1 MLKQLQIKNYA
12 LIDQLD
18 IEFSNNLSVITGETG
33 AGKSILLGALGLILG
48 KRADVQTLQNKK
60 SKCIIEGFF
69 QIGEHQ
75 LSSFFDSNDLD
86 YEIETTLRREISPSG
101 KSRAFINDTPVN
113 LGQLKELGSY
123 LIDVHSQ
130 HEALLLNSKIFKFSV
145 IDSFAGHSDQL
156 KQYKKDYSNLV
167 ESKNFLAELVGEQKQ
182 SKLDTDYFQFQLD
195 ELLEANIKTDEQDQI
210 ELELKTL
217 SNAEMIK
224 ETLYQSSLSLTGQE
238 DSILDKIRLIS
249 SELNKVRDCSKEIE
263 AFAKRIEST
272 FIEVSDL
279 ASEIDSFQGAVGYDA
294 QKIQILTERLNSI
307 YALQQKHQVNNNA
320 QLLDVQ
326 LQLEIKLKGISSLQE
341 AILKAENTVEELTK
355 KVYLVGNKI
364 STKRRQVIP
373 KLEKAI
379 IDLLHLVKMPH
390 SKLSIKIDSSEAP
403 NQYGLDNIQLLFSAN
418 KGGALKELS
427 KVASGGELS
436 RLMLCIKS
444 ITSEHIALPS
454 IVFDEIDTGVS
465 GDVADKMGTIMRKMG
480 EKMQVI
486 SITHLP
492 QIAGK
497 GHDHFYVYK
506 DERGGLTKTNIQKLN
521 ENERVDE
528 LAKMLSGAQMTNAA
542 VENAREL
549 LKQ

>member
-454 IVFDEIDTGVS
+454 IVFDEIDPGVS

>member
-12 LIDQLD
+12 LIDELD
-18 IEFSNNLSVITGETG
+18 IKFSNNLSVITGETG

-48 KRADVQTLQNKK
+48 KRADVQTLQNKE
-60 SKCIIEGFF
+60 SKCIIEGSF
-69 QIGEHQ
+69 QIGQYQ
-75 LSSFFDSNDLD
+75 LNSFFDNNDLD
-86 YEIETTLRREISPSG
+86 YEIETTLRREISPNG

-113 LGQLKELGSY
+113 LGQLKELGSH

-130 HEALLLNSKIFKFSV
+130 HETLLLNSKSFKFSV
-145 IDSFAGHSDQL
+145 IDSFAGHSDKL
-156 KQYKKDYSNLV
+156 KQYKEHYSNLA
-167 ESKNFLAELVGEQKQ
+167 ESKKVLAELVEEQKQ
-182 SKLDTDYFQFQLD
+182 SKLDIDYFQFQLD
-195 ELLEANIKTDEQDQI
+195 ELLEANIKPDEQEQI

-224 ETLYQSSLSLTGQE
+224 ETLYQSFLSLSEEE
-238 DSILDKIRLIS
+238 DSLLDKFRLIS
-249 SELNKVRDCSKEIE
+249 SELNKVREYSKEIE
-263 AFAKRIEST
+263 AIAKRIDST
-272 FIEVSDL
+272 FIEVGDL
-279 ASEIDSFQGAVGYDA
+279 ASEIDSIQGAVSYDA
-294 QKIQILTERLNSI
+294 EKIQIVNERLNSI
-307 YALQQKHQVNNNA
+307 YALQQKHQVNTNA

-326 LQLEIKLKGISSLQE
+326 QQLEIKLQGISSLQE
-341 AILKAENTVEELTK
+341 AILKAENAVDELTK
-355 KVYLVGNKI
+355 KVNLVGEKI
-364 STKRRQVIP
+364 STKRKQVIP
-373 KLEKAI
+373 KLQKAI

-390 SKLSIKIDSSEAP
+390 SNLSIELDSSDVP
-403 NQYGLDNIQLLFSAN
+403 SQYGLDNIQLLFSAN
-418 KGGALKELS
+418 KGGDLQELS

-465 GDVADKMGTIMRKMG
+465 GEVADKMGTIMRKMG
-480 EKMQVI
+480 QKMQVI

-506 DERGGLTKTNIQKLN
+506 DERAGLAKSSIKKLN

-528 LAKMLSGAQMTNAA
+528 LAKMLSGAEMTNAA

>member
-12 LIDQLD
+12 LIDELD
-18 IEFSNNLSVITGETG
+18 IKFSNNLSVITGETG

-48 KRADVQTLQNKK
+48 KRADVQTLQNKE
-60 SKCIIEGFF
+60 SKCIIEGSF
-69 QIGEHQ
+69 QIGEYQ
-75 LSSFFDSNDLD
+75 LNSFFDSNDLD
-86 YEIETTLRREISPSG
+86 YEIETTLRREISPNG

-113 LGQLKELGSY
+113 LGQLKELGSH

-130 HEALLLNSKIFKFSV
+130 HETLLLNSKSFKFSV
-145 IDSFAGHSDQL
+145 IDSFAGNSDKL
-156 KQYKKDYSNLV
+156 KQYKEHYSNLA
-167 ESKNFLAELVGEQKQ
+167 ESKKILAELVEEQKQ
-182 SKLDTDYFQFQLD
+182 SKLDIDYFQFQLD
-195 ELLEANIKTDEQDQI
+195 ELLEANIKPDEQEQI

-224 ETLYQSSLSLTGQE
+224 ETLYQSFLSLSEEE
-238 DSILDKIRLIS
+238 DSLLDKFRLIS
-249 SELNKVRDCSKEIE
+249 SELDRVREFSKEIE
-263 AFAKRIEST
+263 AIAKRIDST
-272 FIEVSDL
+272 FIEVGDL
-279 ASEIDSFQGAVGYDA
+279 ASEIDSIQGAVSYDA
-294 QKIQILTERLNSI
+294 EKIQIVNERLNSI
-307 YALQQKHQVNNNA
+307 YALQQKHQVNTNA

-326 LQLEIKLKGISSLQE
+326 LQLEIKLQGISSLQE
-341 AILKAENTVEELTK
+341 AILKAENAVDELTK
-355 KVYLVGNKI
+355 KVNLVGEKI
-364 STKRRQVIP
+364 SIKRKQVIP
-373 KLEKAI
+373 KLQKAI

-390 SKLSIKIDSSEAP
+390 SNLSIELDSSDVP

-418 KGGALKELS
+418 KGGDLQELS

-465 GDVADKMGTIMRKMG
+465 GEVADKMGTIMRKMG
-480 EKMQVI
+480 QKMQVI

-506 DERGGLTKTNIQKLN
+506 DERAGLTKSNIKKLN

-528 LAKMLSGAQMTNAA
+528 LAKMLSGAEMTNAA

>member
-12 LIDQLD
+12 LIDELD

-48 KRADVQTLQNKK
+48 KRADVQTLQNKEN
-60 SKCIIEGFF
+60 KCIIEGFF
-69 QIGEHQ
+69 QIGEYQ
-75 LSSFFDSNDLD
+75 LNAFFDANDLD

-113 LGQLKELGSY
+113 LGQLKEIGSY

-130 HEALLLNSKIFKFSV
+130 HEALLLNSTSFKFSV
-145 IDSFAGHSDQL
+145 IDSFAGHSDKL
-156 KQYKKDYSNLV
+156 KQYKEHYSNLA
-167 ESKNFLAELVGEQKQ
+167 ESKKVLAELLEEQKQ

-195 ELLEANIKTDEQDQI
+195 ELLEANIKPDEQEQI

-224 ETLYQSSLSLTGQE
+224 ETLCQSFLSLSDE
-238 DSILDKIRLIS
+238 DDSLLDKFRLIS
-249 SELNKVRDCSKEIE
+249 TELNRVREYSKEIE
-263 AFAKRIEST
+263 AIAKRIDSA

-279 ASEIDSFQGAVGYDA
+279 ASEINSIQGTVIYDSE
-294 QKIQILTERLNSI
+294 KIQILNERLNSI
-307 YALQQKHQVNNNA
+307 YALQQKHQVNTNA
-320 QLLDVQ
+320 QLLYVQ
-326 LQLEIKLKGISSLQE
+326 QQLEIKLQGISSLQE
-341 AILKAENTVEELTK
+341 AILEAENTVDDLTK
-355 KVYLVGNKI
+355 KVNLVGEKI
-364 STKRRQVIP
+364 STKRKQIIP
-373 KLEKAI
+373 KLQKAI
-379 IDLLHLVKMPH
+379 IDLLYLVKMPH
-390 SKLSIKIDSSEAP
+390 SNLLIEIASSDVP

-418 KGGALKELS
+418 KGGDLQELS

-436 RLMLCIKS
+436 RLMLCVKS

-465 GDVADKMGTIMRKMG
+465 GEVADKMGTMMRKMG

-506 DERGGLTKTNIQKLN
+506 DERAGLIKSNIKKLN

-528 LAKMLSGAQMTNAA
+528 LAKMLSGAEMTNAA

-549 LKQ
+549 LK

>member
-12 LIDQLD
+12 LIDELD
-18 IEFSNNLSVITGETG
+18 IKFSNNLSVITGETG

-48 KRADVQTLQNKK
+48 KRADVQTLQNKE
-60 SKCIIEGFF
+60 SKCIIEGSF
-69 QIGEHQ
+69 QIGEYQ
-75 LSSFFDSNDLD
+75 LNSFFDNNDLD
-86 YEIETTLRREISPSG
+86 YEIETTLRREISPNG

-113 LGQLKELGSY
+113 LGQLKELGSH

-130 HEALLLNSKIFKFSV
+130 HETLLLNSKSFKFSV
-145 IDSFAGHSDQL
+145 IDSFAGHSDKL
-156 KQYKKDYSNLV
+156 KQYKEHYSNLA
-167 ESKNFLAELVGEQKQ
+167 ESKKVLAELVEEQKQ
-182 SKLDTDYFQFQLD
+182 SKLDIDYFQFQLD
-195 ELLEANIKTDEQDQI
+195 ELLEANIKPDEQEQI

-224 ETLYQSSLSLTGQE
+224 ETLYQSFLSLSEEE
-238 DSILDKIRLIS
+238 DSLLDKFRLIS
-249 SELNKVRDCSKEIE
+249 SELNKVREFSKEIE
-263 AFAKRIEST
+263 AIAKRIDST
-272 FIEVSDL
+272 FIEVGDL
-279 ASEIDSFQGAVGYDA
+279 ASEIDSIQGAVSYDA
-294 QKIQILTERLNSI
+294 EKIQIVNERLNSI
-307 YALQQKHQVNNNA
+307 YALQQKHQVNTNA

-326 LQLEIKLKGISSLQE
+326 QQLEIKLQGISSLQE
-341 AILKAENTVEELTK
+341 AILKAENAVDELTK
-355 KVYLVGNKI
+355 KVNLVGEKI
-364 STKRRQVIP
+364 STKRKQVIP
-373 KLEKAI
+373 KLQKAI

-390 SKLSIKIDSSEAP
+390 SNLSIELDSSDVP
-403 NQYGLDNIQLLFSAN
+403 SQYGLDNIQLLFSAN
-418 KGGALKELS
+418 KGGDLQELS

-465 GDVADKMGTIMRKMG
+465 GEVADKMGTIMRKMG
-480 EKMQVI
+480 QKMQVI

-506 DERGGLTKTNIQKLN
+506 DERAGLTKSSIKKLN

-528 LAKMLSGAQMTNAA
+528 LAKMLSGAEMTNAA

>member
-12 LIDQLD
+12 LIDELD
-18 IEFSNNLSVITGETG
+18 IKFSNNLSVITGETG

-48 KRADVQTLQNKK
+48 KRADVQTLQNKE
-60 SKCIIEGFF
+60 SKCIIEGSF
-69 QIGEHQ
+69 QIGEYQ
-75 LSSFFDSNDLD
+75 LNSFFDSNDLD
-86 YEIETTLRREISPSG
+86 YEIETTLRREISPNG

-113 LGQLKELGSY
+113 LGQLKELGSH

-130 HEALLLNSKIFKFSV
+130 HEALLLNSKSFKFSV
-145 IDSFAGHSDQL
+145 IDSFAGHSDKL
-156 KQYKKDYSNLV
+156 KQYKEHYSNLA
-167 ESKNFLAELVGEQKQ
+167 ESKKVLAELVEEQKQ
-182 SKLDTDYFQFQLD
+182 SKLDIDYFQFQLD
-195 ELLEANIKTDEQDQI
+195 ELLEANIKPDEQEQI

-224 ETLYQSSLSLTGQE
+224 ETLYQSFLSLSAEE
-238 DSILDKIRLIS
+238 DSLLDKFRLIS
-249 SELNKVRDCSKEIE
+249 SELNKVREFSKEIE
-263 AFAKRIEST
+263 AIAKRIDST
-272 FIEVSDL
+272 FIEVGDL
-279 ASEIDSFQGAVGYDA
+279 ASEIDSIQGAVSYDA
-294 QKIQILTERLNSI
+294 EKIQIVNERLNSI
-307 YALQQKHQVNNNA
+307 YALQQKHQVNTNA

-326 LQLEIKLKGISSLQE
+326 LQLEIKLQGISSLQE
-341 AILKAENTVEELTK
+341 AILKAANAVDELTK
-355 KVYLVGNKI
+355 KVNLVGEKI
-364 STKRRQVIP
+364 STKRKQVIP
-373 KLEKAI
+373 KLQKAI

-390 SKLSIKIDSSEAP
+390 SNLSIELDSSDVP

-418 KGGALKELS
+418 KGGDLQELS

-465 GDVADKMGTIMRKMG
+465 GEVADKMGTIMRKMG
-480 EKMQVI
+480 QKMQVI

-506 DERGGLTKTNIQKLN
+506 DERAGLTKSSIKKLN

-528 LAKMLSGAQMTNAA
+528 LAKMLSGAEMTNAA

>member
-12 LIDQLD
+12 LIDELD
-18 IEFSNNLSVITGETG
+18 IKFSNNLSVITGETG

-48 KRADVQTLQNKK
+48 KRADVQTLQNKE
-60 SKCIIEGFF
+60 SKCIIEGSF
-69 QIGEHQ
+69 QIGEYQ
-75 LSSFFDSNDLD
+75 LNSFFDNNDLD
-86 YEIETTLRREISPSG
+86 YEIETTLRREISPNG

-113 LGQLKELGSY
+113 LGQLKELGSH

-130 HEALLLNSKIFKFSV
+130 HETLLLNSKSFKFSV
-145 IDSFAGHSDQL
+145 IDSFAGHSDKL
-156 KQYKKDYSNLV
+156 KQYKEHYSNLA
-167 ESKNFLAELVGEQKQ
+167 ESKKVLAELVEEQKQ
-182 SKLDTDYFQFQLD
+182 SKLDIDYFQFQLD
-195 ELLEANIKTDEQDQI
+195 ELLEANIKPDEQEQI

-224 ETLYQSSLSLTGQE
+224 ETLYQSFLSLSEEE
-238 DSILDKIRLIS
+238 DSLLDKFRLIS
-249 SELNKVRDCSKEIE
+249 SELNKVREFSKEIE
-263 AFAKRIEST
+263 AIAKRIDST
-272 FIEVSDL
+272 FIEVGDL
-279 ASEIDSFQGAVGYDA
+279 ASEIDSMQGAVSYDA
-294 QKIQILTERLNSI
+294 EKIQIVNERLNSI
-307 YALQQKHQVNNNA
+307 YALQQKHQVNTNA

-326 LQLEIKLKGISSLQE
+326 QQLEIKLQGISSLQE
-341 AILKAENTVEELTK
+341 AILKAENAVDELTK
-355 KVYLVGNKI
+355 KVNLVGEKI
-364 STKRRQVIP
+364 STKRKQVIP
-373 KLEKAI
+373 KLQKAI

-390 SKLSIKIDSSEAP
+390 SNLSIELDSSDVP
-403 NQYGLDNIQLLFSAN
+403 SQYGLDNIQLLFSAN
-418 KGGALKELS
+418 KGGDLQELS

-465 GDVADKMGTIMRKMG
+465 GEVADKMGTIMRKMG
-480 EKMQVI
+480 QKMQVI

-506 DERGGLTKTNIQKLN
+506 DERAGLTKSSIKKLN

-528 LAKMLSGAQMTNAA
+528 LAKMLSGAEMTNAA

>member
-12 LIDQLD
+12 LIDELD
-18 IEFSNNLSVITGETG
+18 IKFSNNLSVITGETG

-48 KRADVQTLQNKK
+48 KRADIQTLQNKEN
-60 SKCIIEGFF
+60 KCIIEGFF
-69 QIGEHQ
+69 QIGEYQ
-75 LSSFFDSNDLD
+75 LNSFFDNNDLD
-86 YEIETTLRREISPSG
+86 YEIETTLRREISPNG

-113 LGQLKELGSY
+113 LGQLKELGSH

-130 HEALLLNSKIFKFSV
+130 HETLLLNSKSFKFSV
-145 IDSFAGHSDQL
+145 IDSFAGHSDKL
-156 KQYKKDYSNLV
+156 KQYKEHYSNLA
-167 ESKNFLAELVGEQKQ
+167 ESKKILAELVEEQKQ
-182 SKLDTDYFQFQLD
+182 SKLDIDYFQFQLD
-195 ELLEANIKTDEQDQI
+195 ELLEANIKPDEQEQI

-224 ETLYQSSLSLTGQE
+224 ETLYQSFLSLSEEE
-238 DSILDKIRLIS
+238 DSLLDKFRLIS
-249 SELNKVRDCSKEIE
+249 SELNRVREFSKEIE
-263 AFAKRIEST
+263 AIAKRIDST
-272 FIEVSDL
+272 FIEVGDL
-279 ASEIDSFQGAVGYDA
+279 ASEIDSIQGAVSYDA
-294 QKIQILTERLNSI
+294 EKIQIVNERLNSI
-307 YALQQKHQVNNNA
+307 YALQQKHQVNTNA

-326 LQLEIKLKGISSLQE
+326 LQLEIKLQGISSLQE
-341 AILKAENTVEELTK
+341 AILKAENAVDELTK
-355 KVYLVGNKI
+355 KVNLVGEKI
-364 STKRRQVIP
+364 STKRKQVIP
-373 KLEKAI
+373 KLQKAI

-390 SKLSIKIDSSEAP
+390 SNLSIELDSSEVP

-418 KGGALKELS
+418 KGGDLHELS

-528 LAKMLSGAQMTNAA
+528 LAKMLSGAEMTNAA

>member
-12 LIDQLD
+12 LIDELD
-18 IEFSNNLSVITGETG
+18 IKFSNNLSVITGETG

-48 KRADVQTLQNKK
+48 KRADIQTLQNKEN
-60 SKCIIEGFF
+60 KCIIEGFF
-69 QIGEHQ
+69 QIGEYQ
-75 LSSFFDSNDLD
+75 LNSFFDNNDLD
-86 YEIETTLRREISPSG
+86 YEIETTLRREISPNG

-113 LGQLKELGSY
+113 LGQLKELGSH

-130 HEALLLNSKIFKFSV
+130 HETLLLNSKSFKFSV
-145 IDSFAGHSDQL
+145 IDSFAGHSDKL
-156 KQYKKDYSNLV
+156 KQYKEHYSNLA
-167 ESKNFLAELVGEQKQ
+167 ESKKILAELVEEQKQ
-182 SKLDTDYFQFQLD
+182 SKLDIDYFQFQLD
-195 ELLEANIKTDEQDQI
+195 ELLEANIKPDEQEQI

-224 ETLYQSSLSLTGQE
+224 ETLYQSFLSLSEEE
-238 DSILDKIRLIS
+238 DSLLDKFRLIS
-249 SELNKVRDCSKEIE
+249 SELNRVREFSKEIE
-263 AFAKRIEST
+263 AIAKRIDST
-272 FIEVSDL
+272 FIEVGDL
-279 ASEIDSFQGAVGYDA
+279 ASEIDSIQGAVSYDA
-294 QKIQILTERLNSI
+294 EKIQIVNERLNSI
-307 YALQQKHQVNNNA
+307 YALQQKHQVNTNA

-326 LQLEIKLKGISSLQE
+326 LQLEIKLQGISSLQE
-341 AILKAENTVEELTK
+341 AILKAENAVDELTK
-355 KVYLVGNKI
+355 KVNLVGEKI
-364 STKRRQVIP
+364 STKRKQVIP
-373 KLEKAI
+373 KLQKAI

-390 SKLSIKIDSSEAP
+390 SNLSIELDSSEVP

-418 KGGALKELS
+418 KGGDLHELS

-465 GDVADKMGTIMRKMG
+465 GEVADKMGTIMRKMG
-480 EKMQVI
+480 QKMQVI

-506 DERGGLTKTNIQKLN
+506 DERAGLAKSSIKKLN

>member
-12 LIDQLD
+12 LIDELD

-48 KRADVQTLQNKK
+48 KRADVQTLQNKEN
-60 SKCIIEGFF
+60 KCIIEGLF
-69 QIGEHQ
+69 QIGEYQ
-75 LSSFFDSNDLD
+75 LNSFFDANDLD

-113 LGQLKELGSY
+113 LGLLKEIGSY

-130 HEALLLNSKIFKFSV
+130 HEALLLNSTSFKFSV
-145 IDSFAGHSDQL
+145 IDSFAGHSDKL
-156 KQYKKDYSNLV
+156 KQYKEHYSNLA
-167 ESKNFLAELVGEQKQ
+167 ESKKVLAELLEEQKQ

-195 ELLEANIKTDEQDQI
+195 ELLEANIKPDEQEQI

-224 ETLYQSSLSLTGQE
+224 ETLYQSFLSLSDE
-238 DSILDKIRLIS
+238 DDSLLDKFRLIS
-249 SELNKVRDCSKEIE
+249 TELNRVREYSKEIE
-263 AFAKRIEST
+263 AIAKRIDSA
-272 FIEVSDL
+272 FIEVGDL
-279 ASEIDSFQGAVGYDA
+279 ASEINSIQGTVIYDSE
-294 QKIQILTERLNSI
+294 KIQILNERLNSI
-307 YALQQKHQVNNNA
+307 YALQQKHQVNTNA

-326 LQLEIKLKGISSLQE
+326 QQLEIKLQGISSLQE
-341 AILKAENTVEELTK
+341 AILEAENTVDELTK
-355 KVYLVGNKI
+355 KVNLVGEKI
-364 STKRRQVIP
+364 STKREQVIP
-373 KLEKAI
+373 KLQKAI
-379 IDLLHLVKMPH
+379 IDLLYLVKMPH
-390 SKLSIKIDSSEAP
+390 SNLLIEIGSSDVP

-418 KGGALKELS
+418 KGGDLQELS

-465 GDVADKMGTIMRKMG
+465 GEVADKMGTMMRKMG

-506 DERGGLTKTNIQKLN
+506 DERAGLIKSNIKKLN

-528 LAKMLSGAQMTNAA
+528 LAKMLSGAEMTNAA

-549 LKQ
+549 LK

>member
-12 LIDQLD
+12 LIDELD
-18 IEFSNNLSVITGETG
+18 IKFSNNLSVITGETG

-48 KRADVQTLQNKK
+48 KRADVQTLQNKE
-60 SKCIIEGFF
+60 SKCIIEGSF
-69 QIGEHQ
+69 QIGEYQ
-75 LSSFFDSNDLD
+75 LNSFFDSNDLD
-86 YEIETTLRREISPSG
+86 YEIETTLRREISPNG

-113 LGQLKELGSY
+113 LGQLKELGSH

-130 HEALLLNSKIFKFSV
+130 HEALLLNSKSFKFSV
-145 IDSFAGHSDQL
+145 IDSFAGHSDKL
-156 KQYKKDYSNLV
+156 KQYKEHYSNLA
-167 ESKNFLAELVGEQKQ
+167 ESKKVLAELVEEQKQ
-182 SKLDTDYFQFQLD
+182 SKLDIDYFQFQLD
-195 ELLEANIKTDEQDQI
+195 ELLEANIKPDEQEQI

-224 ETLYQSSLSLTGQE
+224 ETLYQSFLSLSEEE
-238 DSILDKIRLIS
+238 DSLLDKFRLIS
-249 SELNKVRDCSKEIE
+249 SELNKVREFSKEIE
-263 AFAKRIEST
+263 AIAKRIDST
-272 FIEVSDL
+272 FIEVGDL
-279 ASEIDSFQGAVGYDA
+279 ASEIDSIQGAVSYDA
-294 QKIQILTERLNSI
+294 EKIQIVNERLNSI
-307 YALQQKHQVNNNA
+307 YALQQKHQVNTNA

-326 LQLEIKLKGISSLQE
+326 LQLEIKLQGISSLQE
-341 AILKAENTVEELTK
+341 AILKAENAVDELTK
-355 KVYLVGNKI
+355 KVNLVGEKI
-364 STKRRQVIP
+364 STKRKQVIP
-373 KLEKAI
+373 KLQKAI

-390 SKLSIKIDSSEAP
+390 SNLSIELDSSDVP
-403 NQYGLDNIQLLFSAN
+403 NQYGLDNIPLLFSAN
-418 KGGALKELS
+418 KGGDLQELS

-465 GDVADKMGTIMRKMG
+465 GEVADKMGTIMRKMG
-480 EKMQVI
+480 QKMQVI

-506 DERGGLTKTNIQKLN
+506 DERAGLTKSSIKKLN

-528 LAKMLSGAQMTNAA
+528 LAKMLSGAEMTNAA

>member
-12 LIDQLD
+12 LIDELD
-18 IEFSNNLSVITGETG
+18 IKFSNNLSVITGETG

-48 KRADVQTLQNKK
+48 KRADIQTLQNKEN
-60 SKCIIEGFF
+60 KCIIEGFF
-69 QIGEHQ
+69 QIGEYQ
-75 LSSFFDSNDLD
+75 LNSFFDNNDLD
-86 YEIETTLRREISPSG
+86 YEIETTLRREISPNG

-113 LGQLKELGSY
+113 LGQLKELGSH

-130 HEALLLNSKIFKFSV
+130 HETLLLNSKSFKFSV
-145 IDSFAGHSDQL
+145 IDSFAGHSDKL
-156 KQYKKDYSNLV
+156 KQYKEHYSNLA
-167 ESKNFLAELVGEQKQ
+167 ESKKILAELVEEQKQ
-182 SKLDTDYFQFQLD
+182 SKLDIDYFQFQLD
-195 ELLEANIKTDEQDQI
+195 ELLEANIKPDEQEQI

-224 ETLYQSSLSLTGQE
+224 ETLYQSFLSLSEEE
-238 DSILDKIRLIS
+238 DSLLDKFRLIS
-249 SELNKVRDCSKEIE
+249 SELNRVREFSKEIE
-263 AFAKRIEST
+263 AIAKRIDST
-272 FIEVSDL
+272 FIEVGDL
-279 ASEIDSFQGAVGYDA
+279 ASEIDSIQGAVSYDA
-294 QKIQILTERLNSI
+294 EKIQIVNERLNSI
-307 YALQQKHQVNNNA
+307 YALQQKHQVNTNA

-326 LQLEIKLKGISSLQE
+326 LQLEIKLQGISSLQE
-341 AILKAENTVEELTK
+341 AILKAENAVDELTK
-355 KVYLVGNKI
+355 KVNLVGEKI
-364 STKRRQVIP
+364 STKRKQVIP
-373 KLEKAI
+373 KLQKAI

-390 SKLSIKIDSSEAP
+390 SNLSIELDSSEVP

-418 KGGALKELS
+418 KGGDLHELS

-465 GDVADKMGTIMRKMG
+465 GEVADKMGTIMRKMG
-480 EKMQVI
+480 QKMQVI

-506 DERGGLTKTNIQKLN
+506 DERAGLAKSSIKKLN

-528 LAKMLSGAQMTNAA
+528 LAKMLSGAEMTNAA

>member
-249 SELNKVRDCSKEIE
+249 SELNKVRDCCKEIE

>member
-12 LIDQLD
+12 LIDELD
-18 IEFSNNLSVITGETG
+18 IKFSNNLSVITGETG

-48 KRADVQTLQNKK
+48 KRADVQTLQNKE
-60 SKCIIEGFF
+60 SKCIIEGSF
-69 QIGEHQ
+69 QIGEYQ
-75 LSSFFDSNDLD
+75 LNSFFDTNGLD
-86 YEIETTLRREISPSG
+86 YEIETTLRREISPNG

-113 LGQLKELGSY
+113 LGQLKELGSH

-130 HEALLLNSKIFKFSV
+130 HETLLLNSKSFKFSV
-145 IDSFAGHSDQL
+145 IDSFAGHSDKL
-156 KQYKKDYSNLV
+156 KQYKEHYSNLA
-167 ESKNFLAELVGEQKQ
+167 ESKKVLAELVEEQKQ
-182 SKLDTDYFQFQLD
+182 SKLDIDYFQFQLD
-195 ELLEANIKTDEQDQI
+195 ELLEANIKPDEQEQI

-224 ETLYQSSLSLTGQE
+224 ETLYQSFLSLSEEE
-238 DSILDKIRLIS
+238 DSLLDKFRLIS
-249 SELNKVRDCSKEIE
+249 SELNKVREFSKEIE
-263 AFAKRIEST
+263 AIAKRIDST
-272 FIEVSDL
+272 FIEVGDL
-279 ASEIDSFQGAVGYDA
+279 ASEIDSIQGAVSYDA
-294 QKIQILTERLNSI
+294 EKIQIVNERLNSI
-307 YALQQKHQVNNNA
+307 YALQQKHQVNTNA

-326 LQLEIKLKGISSLQE
+326 QQLEIKLQGISSLQE
-341 AILKAENTVEELTK
+341 AILKAENAVDELTK
-355 KVYLVGNKI
+355 KVNLVGEKI
-364 STKRRQVIP
+364 STKRKQVIP
-373 KLEKAI
+373 KLQKAI

-390 SKLSIKIDSSEAP
+390 SNLSIELDSSDVP
-403 NQYGLDNIQLLFSAN
+403 SQYGLDNIQLLFSAN
-418 KGGALKELS
+418 KGGDLQELS

-465 GDVADKMGTIMRKMG
+465 GEVADKMGTIMRKMG
-480 EKMQVI
+480 QKMQVI

-506 DERGGLTKTNIQKLN
+506 DERAGLTKSSIKKLN

-528 LAKMLSGAQMTNAA
+528 LAKMLSGAEMTNAA

>member
-12 LIDQLD
+12 LIDELE

-33 AGKSILLGALGLILG
+33 AGKSILLGALGFILG
-48 KRADVQTLQNKK
+48 KRADVQTLQNKE
-60 SKCIIEGFF
+60 STCIIEGFF
-69 QIGEHQ
+69 QIGEYQ

-113 LGQLKELGSY
+113 LGQLKELGSH

-130 HEALLLNSKIFKFSV
+130 HETLLLNSKSFKFSV
-145 IDSFAGHSDQL
+145 IDSFAGHSDKL
-156 KQYKKDYSNLV
+156 KQYIEHYSNLL
-167 ESKNFLAELVGEQKQ
+167 ESKKVLAELVEEQKQ

-195 ELLEANIKTDEQDQI
+195 ELLEANIKPDEQAQI

-217 SNAEMIK
+217 SNAEVIK
-224 ETLYQSSLSLTGQE
+224 ETLYQSFLSLSEEE
-238 DSILDKIRLIS
+238 DSILDKFRLIS
-249 SELNKVRDCSKEIE
+249 SELNRVREFSKEIE
-263 AFAKRIEST
+263 AIAKRIDST
-272 FIEVSDL
+272 FIEVGDL
-279 ASEIDSFQGAVGYDA
+279 ASEIDSIQGTVSYDA
-294 QKIQILTERLNSI
+294 EKIQIVNERLNSI
-307 YALQQKHQVNNNA
+307 YALQQKHQVNSNA

-326 LQLEIKLKGISSLQE
+326 LQLEIKLQGISSLQE
-341 AILKAENTVEELTK
+341 AILKAENSVDELTK
-355 KVYLVGNKI
+355 KVNFVGEKI
-364 STKRRQVIP
+364 SAKRKQVIP
-373 KLEKAI
+373 KLQKAI

-390 SKLSIKIDSSEAP
+390 SNLSIELDSSDVP

-418 KGGALKELS
+418 KGGDLQELS

-465 GDVADKMGTIMRKMG
+465 GEVADKMGTIMRKMG
-480 EKMQVI
+480 QKMQVI

-506 DERGGLTKTNIQKLN
+506 DERAGLTKSSIKKLN

-528 LAKMLSGAQMTNAA
+528 LAKMLSGAEMTNAA

>member
-12 LIDQLD
+12 LIDELD

-48 KRADVQTLQNKK
+48 KRADIQTLQNKEN
-60 SKCIIEGFF
+60 KCIIEGFF
-69 QIGEHQ
+69 QIGEYQ
-75 LSSFFDSNDLD
+75 LNSFFDTNDLD

-113 LGQLKELGSY
+113 LGQLKELGSH

-130 HEALLLNSKIFKFSV
+130 HETLLLNSTSFKFSV
-145 IDSFAGHSDQL
+145 IDSFAGHSDNL
-156 KQYKKDYSNLV
+156 KQYKEHYSNLA
-167 ESKNFLAELVGEQKQ
+167 ESKKVLAELLEEQKQ
-182 SKLDTDYFQFQLD
+182 SKLDADYFQFQLD
-195 ELLEANIKTDEQDQI
+195 ELLEANIKLDEQEQI

-224 ETLYQSSLSLTGQE
+224 ETLYQSSLSLSEEE
-238 DSILDKIRLIS
+238 DSLLNKFRLIS
-249 SELNKVRDCSKEIE
+249 SELNRVREYSKEIE
-263 AFAKRIEST
+263 AIAKRIDST
-272 FIEVSDL
+272 FIEVGDL
-279 ASEIDSFQGAVGYDA
+279 ASEINSIQGTVSYDA
-294 QKIQILTERLNSI
+294 EKIQIVNERLNSI
-307 YALQQKHQVNNNA
+307 YALQQKHQVNTNA

-326 LQLEIKLKGISSLQE
+326 LQLEIKLQGISSLQE
-341 AILKAENTVEELTK
+341 AILKAENAVDELTK
-355 KVYLVGNKI
+355 KVNLVGEKI
-364 STKRRQVIP
+364 STKRKQVIA
-373 KLEKAI
+373 KLQKAI

-390 SKLSIKIDSSEAP
+390 SNLSIELDSSDVP

-418 KGGALKELS
+418 KGGDLQELS

-465 GDVADKMGTIMRKMG
+465 GEVADKMGTIMRKMG

-506 DERGGLTKTNIQKLN
+506 DERAGLTKSNIKKLN

-528 LAKMLSGAQMTNAA
+528 LAKMLSGAEMTNAA